1 MITRGKRIAVL
12 LGGFSSEREI
22 SLVSGAAVAKALSA
36 RGHEVIP
43 IDVGPNVA
51 FSLSEAQPEVAFNA
65 LHGRFGEDGCIQGM
79 LEMMGLPYT
88 HSGVLSS
95 ALAMDKPSALS
106 LFRDAGIRVPQG
118 RVARREEVLAGAV
131 MEPPY
136 VVKPINEGSSVGVV
150 IVRDK
155 DNNPFAAGEWH
166 YGDSKV
172 LVEQYV
178 PGRELA
184 AAVMNGKALG
194 VVEIKVAGNGFYD
207 YDAKYRPGGSVHE
220 MPARISAGAYD
231 ACMQVA
237 ETAHRVLGC
246 RGVTRVDLRY
256 DQAAGEIDG
265 LHLLEINT
273 QPGMTPTS
281 LVPEIAA
288 HRGISFGELVE
299 WMVEDAG
306 CRR

>member
-1 MITRGKRIAVL
+1 MVARKKRIAVL
-12 LGGFSSEREI
+12 MGGFSSEREI
-22 SLVSGAAVAKALSA
+22 SLVSGAAVAKALTE
-36 RGHEVIP
+36 RGHDVIP

-106 LFRDAGIRVPQG
+106 LFRDGGIRVPHG
-118 RVARREEVLAGAV
+118 RIADREEVLAGV
-131 MEPPY
+131 VLDPPY

-155 DNNPFAAGEWH
+155 ERNPFAAGEWH

-184 AAVMNGKALG
+184 AAVMDGKALG
-194 VVEIKVAGNGFYD
+194 VVEIKVTGNGFYD

-220 MPARISAGAYD
+220 MPARLSKTAYE
-231 ACMQVA
+231 ACMKIA

-256 DQAAGEIDG
+256 DEAAGEVEG
-265 LHLLEINT
+265 LHVLEINT

-288 HRGISFGELVE
+288 HRGISFGDLVE